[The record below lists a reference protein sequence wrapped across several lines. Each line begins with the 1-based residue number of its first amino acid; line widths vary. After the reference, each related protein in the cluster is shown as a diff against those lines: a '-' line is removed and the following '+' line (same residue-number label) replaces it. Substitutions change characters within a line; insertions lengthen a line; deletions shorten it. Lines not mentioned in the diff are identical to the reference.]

1 VTSTK
6 DQKKPGK
13 WGRRTVRK
21 HHAGYEVR
29 VSAGTDPVT
38 GRRMVLQGTASTV
51 REAEKLR
58 TKLLAEADTYRSART
73 NASLGHLLDRWL
85 PQHDVDENTRESYES
100 LIRVH
105 IRPGLGDVPLTALV
119 QKSTEPVEQSYGEL
133 RRRRDRCNGR
143 TLIDHR
149 ADGEHDCAD
158 AGCRTHVCRPL
169 AAATVGRIHVV
180 LSAACRPALRWGW
193 IPFKPMDAVRQPSKP
208 KPSPRPP
215 MPAETAR
222 LVEEA
227 TRQSPEWGRSLWLAV
242 VSGARRGEMLALRP
256 RSRRG
261 RHGGSPEL
269 CLGREKDPKN
279 QTDRALATR
288 VR

>member
-1 VTSTK
+1 MTSTK

-105 IRPGLGDVPLTALV
+105 IRPGLGDVALTALV
-119 QKSTEPVEQSYGEL
+119 RKSTETVEQSY
-133 RRRRDRCNGR
+133 
-143 TLIDHR
+143 
-149 ADGEHDCAD
+149 
-158 AGCRTHVCRPL
+158 GCRTHVCRPL

-227 TRQSPEWGRSLWLAV
+227 TRQSPEWGPYLWLAV